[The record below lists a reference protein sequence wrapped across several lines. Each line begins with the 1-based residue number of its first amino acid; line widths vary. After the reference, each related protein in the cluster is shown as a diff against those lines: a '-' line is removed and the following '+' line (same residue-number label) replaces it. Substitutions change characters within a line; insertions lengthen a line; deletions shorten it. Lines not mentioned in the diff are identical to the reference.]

1 VEVTISQEKR
11 FKTRDNLLDIIPEEL
26 SASWVAVKQ
35 LIDGIVEQQLSKSNL
50 VNSQNAKMWMIKRI
64 YDALSRHDVD
74 ENILMDEVIKTGEFS
89 EEQAKSLIKKLIE
102 DGKINKD
109 KIEYIGK
116 DGPISMF

>member
-1 VEVTISQEKR
+1 MFPIKIGVGSVEVTISQEKR
-11 FKTRDNLLDIIPEEL
+11 FKTLDNLLDIIPEEL

-74 ENILMDEVIKTGEFS
+74 ENILMDEIIKTGGIFRRG
-89 EEQAKSLIKKLIE
+89 
-102 DGKINKD
+102 GKIINK
-109 KIEYIGK
+109 KVNRRWK
-116 DGPISMF
+116 NKQR